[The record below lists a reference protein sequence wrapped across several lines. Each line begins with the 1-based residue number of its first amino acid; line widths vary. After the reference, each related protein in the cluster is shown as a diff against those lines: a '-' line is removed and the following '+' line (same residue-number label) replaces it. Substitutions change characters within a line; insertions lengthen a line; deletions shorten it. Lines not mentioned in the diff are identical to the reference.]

1 MNIELT
7 ERESNGH
14 FAAIDGNKE
23 AGRLS
28 FSLPAENQMIIES
41 TRVSKEFEGRG
52 IGKNLVVAAVEY
64 ARKNKLTVIPS
75 CPFARKVID
84 RDESLQDVLDIQV
97 P

>member
-7 ERESNGH
+7 ECETNGH
-14 FAAIDGNKE
+14 FAATERGKE
-23 AGRLS
+23 LGRLS
-28 FSLPAENQMIIES
+28 FSRPSSRKMIIES
-41 TRVSKEFEGRG
+41 TRVSKEYEGRG
-52 IGKNLVVAAVEY
+52 VGKNLVIAAVEY
-64 ARKNKLTVIPS
+64 ARKKKLSVIPS

>member
-7 ERESNGH
+7 ERETNGH
-14 FAAIDGNKE
+14 FAATEGHKE

-28 FSLPAENQMIIES
+28 FSLPAAGKMIIES
-41 TRVSKEFEGRG
+41 TRVSKEYEGRG